1 MLLEVLTGVHW
12 EMRYELKKTSFL
24 LKSVI
29 KLSLKRRWYNFLLLS
44 KLLMMGQ
51 YDLTDVFEP
60 SSFTLSPFTNLSLVS
75 ISISEQYFEY
85 WFSYSLLIIDGFV
98 KYFFKSLELFFK
110 ASKISE
116 AIYFGFLKSI
126 FILSLGM

>member
-1 MLLEVLTGVHW
+1 
-12 EMRYELKKTSFL
+12 
-24 LKSVI
+24 
-29 KLSLKRRWYNFLLLS
+29 
-44 KLLMMGQ
+44 MMGQ